1 MNVERWFDALR
12 REAQSRAYIL
22 RLDDLDHSRSMLKA
36 WLYILP
42 DLFVQVYRNDLYDT
56 TNLVM
61 LYGGRR
67 LYARDQLG
75 GRWHRHRAEEPDVH
89 DTSADGSRAVE
100 LAEFL
105 DKSKQSWQRWAC
117 HSDGHRPF
125 FRRHK

>member
-1 MNVERWFDALR
+1 MNVERLFDALR
-12 REAQSRAYIL
+12 REAQSRAYIF
-22 RLDDLDHSRSMLKA
+22 RLDILDHSRNMLKA
-36 WLYILP
+36 RLVISP

-56 TNLVM
+56 TNLVV

-75 GRWHRHRAEEPDVH
+75 GRWHRHSAEAPDVH

-105 DKSKQSWQRWAC
+105 DEAEAVLAAM
-117 HSDGHRPF
+117 GLP
-125 FRRHK
+125 